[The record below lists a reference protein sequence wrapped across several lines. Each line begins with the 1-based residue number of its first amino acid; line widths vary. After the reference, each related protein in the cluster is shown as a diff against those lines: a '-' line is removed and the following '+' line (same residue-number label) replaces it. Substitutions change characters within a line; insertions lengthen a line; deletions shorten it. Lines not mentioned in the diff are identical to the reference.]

1 VAQAKTEL
9 VMEYEPVIG
18 LEVHVQLKTRSKM
31 FCGCATEFG
40 APPNTQVCPVCLG
53 YPGVLPVMN
62 EEAVRKTILTGL
74 MIGSEITRFSKWDR
88 KNYFYPDMPKNYQ
101 ISQYDL
107 PLCKGGAVAIAG
119 KKIGMTR
126 IHLEED
132 VAKSFHFEA
141 SSGVDFNRAG
151 TPLMECVSEPDI
163 RLPDEAF
170 AYLTA
175 LKEILISGDISDCDM
190 EKGQLRCDSN
200 VSVRPVGQREFGE
213 KVEIKNM
220 NTISGVRRAL
230 AYEIQRQTAAL
241 QKGEKVSQETRRW
254 DDVAAKTF
262 VMRTK
267 EYAHD
272 YRYFPEPDLMPVEVN
287 DEMLD
292 EIRRLMPE
300 LPEAQRQ
307 RLVYTYKLPEHDA
320 GILVSH
326 TGGANY
332 FTWSTY
338 FTSTTF
344 DSSST
349 DTSEPTPMRHYSTA
363 EGPPPFNPPPP
374 NLSKTVSNLII
385 NDLLRDLASGKRSI
399 VDSPVPPEHLA
410 ELAVA
415 LVSGKISSRQGKEV
429 FAEMFTSGKSPTAII
444 KEKGLAQVS
453 DAGAIEAFADEAIAK
468 NPKSVADF
476 KAGNEAAVNFL
487 KGQVMKLSKGRA
499 NPQLVGEILL
509 RKLKGN

>member
-1 VAQAKTEL
+1 
-9 VMEYEPVIG
+9 MNYEAVIG

-40 APPNTQVCPVCLG
+40 AEPNTHVCPVCLG

-62 EEAVRKTILTGL
+62 EEAVKKTILTGL
-74 MIGSEITRFSKWDR
+74 MIGSEIARFSKWDR

-107 PLCKGGAVAIAG
+107 PLCKGGAVAIVG

-132 VAKSFHFEA
+132 VAKSFHFET

-151 TPLMECVSEPDI
+151 TPLMECVSEPDL
-163 RLPDEAF
+163 RSPDEAF

-175 LKEILISGDISDCDM
+175 LREMLVSGGVSDCDM

-200 VSVRPVGQREFGE
+200 VSVRPVGQKEFGE

-241 QKGEKVSQETRRW
+241 QKGEKISQETRRW
-254 DDVAAKTF
+254 DEAAGKTF

-272 YRYFPEPDLMPVEVN
+272 YRYFPEPDLMPVAVS
-287 DEMLD
+287 DDMIAA
-292 EIRRLMPE
+292 IRGQLVE
-300 LPEAQRQ
+300 LPEAKRQ
-307 RLVYTYKLPEHDA
+307 RFISQYGLPEYDA
-320 GILVSH
+320 GVLVADVAL
-326 TGGANY
+326 ANY
-332 FTWSTY
+332 Y
-338 FTSTTF
+338 
-344 DSSST
+344 
-349 DTSEPTPMRHYSTA
+349 ERA
-363 EGPPPFNPPPP
+363 
-374 NLSKTVSNLII
+374 
-385 NDLLRDLASGKRSI
+385 ASGSKNPKAISNWVTTELLGKLSEAKRSI
-399 VDSPVPPEHLA
+399 DECPIPPGHLT
-410 ELAVA
+410 ELVA
-415 LVSGKISSRQGKEV
+415 LIDNGQISGKIGKEV
-429 FAEMFTSGKSPTAII
+429 FAEMFSSQRSPSLLV
-444 KEKGLAQVS
+444 KEKGLTQVS
-453 DAGAIEAFADEAIAK
+453 DTGAIEAFADEAIAK

-476 KAGNEAAVNFL
+476 RAGNLAAINFL
-487 KGQVMKLSKGRA
+487 KGQVMKLSKGKA
-499 NPQLVGEILL
+499 NPQLAGEILL
-509 RKLKGN
+509 RKLKGA